1 VSVRREKK
9 VRKMRGSRTHGWG
22 IQGQHRR
29 SGRKGGRGKAGRKSG
44 KHKWSWVLRYWPD
57 YFGKHGFHPI
67 PKGAIKTV
75 NVGELDELSETL
87 VTKGLAIKSEK
98 GIEINLAQLGIN
110 KLLGSGK
117 VTKPLIIKGIKNI
130 SETAKEKIITSG
142 GLILESEE

>member
-1 VSVRREKK
+1 MSVRREKK

-57 YFGKHGFHPI
+57 YFGKHGFHSI
-67 PKGAIKTV
+67 PKGIIKTV
-75 NVGELDELSETL
+75 NVGELDELAEIL
-87 VTKGLAIKSEK
+87 INKGLAIKSEK
-98 GIEINLAQLGIN
+98 GIEIDLTKLGIN

-117 VTKPLIIKGIKNI
+117 VERPLIIKGAVDVSKLA
-130 SETAKEKIITSG
+130 EEKIIAAG
-142 GLILESEE
+142 GTILKTE